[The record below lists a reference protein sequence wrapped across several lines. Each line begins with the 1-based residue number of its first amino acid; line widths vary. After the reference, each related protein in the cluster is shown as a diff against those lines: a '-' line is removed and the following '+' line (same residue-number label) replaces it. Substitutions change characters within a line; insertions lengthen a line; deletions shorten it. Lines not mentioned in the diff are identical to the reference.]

1 MIYLKT
7 SVGIELRG
15 EDMLISSLQSNLS
28 AGVFTHFVRIPE
40 WRLRHSD
47 DVRREIN
54 VFFKMNGLGKENI
67 VLGLPR
73 KDLVLRYLDLPAEV
87 IDNLKQVVQYQVQS
101 YEPTEEDRYYHD
113 YVLLQNNG
121 LGKRL
126 SVMLVMVRKALLDE
140 ILQSLLNLG
149 IRPVAVTGGSI
160 GLSNLFLRSQKDL
173 QDKIFILGDM
183 GTSSLET
190 VALRNGSIVYSRE
203 APKPESE
210 TGWKDLILRE
220 TGEASSKIRLGPES
234 SLEKLVLAGESSET
248 AFLELRGDFPDC
260 EMVQNCIGLQVP
272 GENKYLVQEAATGL
286 GLAYSGTVRKP
297 AIKVNLLP
305 QERRVH
311 QSRWAYVPTVILGLV
326 VIALFCA
333 LGFHRVAQNRV
344 LNRRLERELLALKA
358 PVERV
363 QTYRRQA
370 EELEKRVKSIEE
382 LMSRKDM
389 NLEVI
394 RELTT
399 ILPADTYL
407 NSYKYQDGTIQILGR
422 SGSAS
427 DLLPKL
433 EKSPLLKDVV
443 AKGNIYKDAQTGKEV
458 FSFDAKLER

>member
-1 MIYLKT
+1 MIYLRT

-15 EDMLISSLQSNLS
+15 DDMLISSLQSNFS
-28 AGVFTHFVRIPE
+28 AGVFTHFVRISD
-40 WRLRHSD
+40 WRLRHAE

-54 VFFKMNGLGKENI
+54 VFFKMNGLSRENI

-87 IDNLKQVVQYQVQS
+87 IDNLKQVIQYQVQS

-121 LGKRL
+121 PAKRL
-126 SVMLVMVRKALLDE
+126 SVMLVMVRKAMLDE

-149 IRPVAVTGGSI
+149 IRPLAVTGSSI
-160 GLSNLFLRSQKDL
+160 GLSNLFLHKRKDA
-173 QDKIFILGDM
+173 QEKTFVVGDLGA
-183 GTSSLET
+183 SSIET

-203 APKPESE
+203 APKLESE

-220 TGEASSKIRLGPES
+220 TDEAASKIRLGPEA
-234 SLEKLVLAGESSET
+234 SLEKLVLAGESSEA

-260 EMVQNCIGLQVP
+260 ELVQNCIGLQIP

-286 GLAYSGTVRKP
+286 GLAYSGGVRKP

-305 QERRVH
+305 QERRAH
-311 QSRWAYVPTVILGLV
+311 QSRWAYIPAVILGLT
-326 VIALFCA
+326 VIGLFCA
-333 LGFHRVAQNRV
+333 LGFHRIAQNRA
-344 LNRRLERELLALKA
+344 LIRKLDQELLALKT

-363 QTYRRQA
+363 QSYRRQA

-382 LMSRKDM
+382 LMSQKDM

-394 RELTT
+394 RELTN

-407 NSYKYQDGTIQILGR
+407 TMYKYQDGAIQISGR

-427 DLLPKL
+427 DLLPQL

-443 AKGNIYKDAQTGKEV
+443 AKGNVYKDARTGKEV
-458 FSFDAKLER
+458 INFDAKLER